1 MYKHFFKRFFDIIVS
16 LIALPFVFLVFLV
29 VAPIIWLTDR
39 GPVFY
44 NAERL
49 GRKGKTFK
57 MFKFRSMRVNS
68 PNLVNADGSTYNG
81 DNDPRVTKIGKIMRK
96 TSIDELP
103 QFLNVLL
110 GDMSLIGPRAHLT
123 TSYKGYE
130 FLDDERKRRLD
141 VRPGITG
148 YNQAYFRNSVTSDEK
163 RKNDVYYVDHLSFA
177 LDVKIFFVTI
187 FSVLRRKNVYV
198 KAEAPVAVKTADGI
212 EQTAEEKET
221 ETVKAGEK

>member
-1 MYKHFFKRFFDIIVS
+1 MYKHFFKRLFDIIVS
-16 LIALPFVFLVFLV
+16 LIALPFVFLVFLF

-49 GRKGKTFK
+49 GKKGKVFK
-57 MFKFRSMRVNS
+57 MYKFRSMKVNS
-68 PNLVNADGSTYNG
+68 PNLKNADGSTYNG
-81 DNDPRVTKIGKIMRK
+81 DNDPRVTKIGRIMRK

-130 FLDDERKRRLD
+130 FLDDDRKRRLD

-148 YNQAYFRNSVTSDEK
+148 YNQAYFRNSVTSAEK
-163 RKNDVYYVDHLSFA
+163 MKNDVYYVDNLSFA
-177 LDVKIFFVTI
+177 LDVKVFFVTV
-187 FSVLRRKNVYV
+187 FSVLKRKNIYV
-198 KAEAPVAVKTADGI
+198 KADAPVN
-212 EQTAEEKET
+212 AEASVPAEANEEAKAE
-221 ETVKAGEK
+221 ETVKAGE

>member
-1 MYKHFFKRFFDIIVS
+1 MYKHFFKRFFDIIVA
-16 LIALPFVFLVFLV
+16 LMALPFVFLVFLV

-49 GRKGKTFK
+49 GKKGKTFK
-57 MFKFRSMRVNS
+57 MYKFRSMRVNS
-68 PNLVNADGSTYNG
+68 PNLLNADGSTYNG
-81 DNDPRVTKIGKIMRK
+81 ENDPRVTKIGKLMRK

-103 QFLNVLL
+103 QFLNVLF
-110 GDMSLIGPRAHLT
+110 GHMSLIGPRAHLT

-163 RKNDVYYVDHLSFA
+163 RKNDVYYVDNLSFA
-177 LDVKIFFVTI
+177 LDVKIFFATV
-187 FSVLRRKNVYV
+187 FSVLRRKNIYV
-198 KAEAPVAVKTADGI
+198 SAEAPASVKNDETVAPAT
-212 EQTAEEKET
+212 EEKES
-221 ETVKAGEK
+221 ETAKVGE